1 MNCKNEVDFYTNS
14 QIGHQESR
22 LLCERGAGSGER
34 GAGSEE
40 QGAGILRVGSRNYC
54 QSFLNIEIPLKIEI
68 LMAIFSKN
76 SISGENWDLLPW
88 MQKTLQPSSI
98 DDTQ

>member
-22 LLCERGAGSGER
+22 LLCER
-34 GAGSEE
+34 
-40 QGAGILRVGSRNYC
+40 GAGILRVGSRNYC

-88 MQKTLQPSSI
+88 MQKTLQPTSI
-98 DDTQ
+98 DDT

>member
-1 MNCKNEVDFYTNS
+1 MLNQCLLVLYF
-14 QIGHQESR
+14 GAR
-22 LLCERGAGSGER
+22 LLYEREAGSG
-34 GAGSEE
+34 E

-76 SISGENWDLLPW
+76 SISGENWNLLPW